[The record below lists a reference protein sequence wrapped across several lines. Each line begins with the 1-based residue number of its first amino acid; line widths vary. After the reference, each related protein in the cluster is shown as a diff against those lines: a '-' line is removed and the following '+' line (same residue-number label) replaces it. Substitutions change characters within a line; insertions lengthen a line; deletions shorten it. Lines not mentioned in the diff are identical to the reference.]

1 MPEDRRI
8 PCGHFPLFKTFL
20 APLVKK
26 WELKP
31 FGVWPVKNLYNFLS
45 CGRLSSGYPRLF
57 KTSATFFPA
66 EGYPLPTQGLSKTS
80 TILFTAEGYPLVTEG
95 VFKSSTICFP
105 AEGYPLVTEGVSKTG
120 FYSWVIWAIY
130 WSFLPDIVSHTHTHT
145 HSVRGGCWLLWG
157 ASSCCKWPT
166 CSPFKALMVVL
177 DKVWLFTGVLL
188 WAVPATI
195 PGSQGTNKQTSIL
208 PYRRWDL
215 PCVASLWCGIQL
227 DQRPTSTR
235 ERTVQFTRTSTHP

>member
-1 MPEDRRI
+1 MRAKTVWGLTCEKPLQFVFLRKAI
-8 PCGHFPLFKTFL
+8 LWLPKAFQNLCNSFSCGRLSSTHTR
-20 APLVKK
+20 
-26 WELKP
+26 P
-31 FGVWPVKNLYNFLS
+31 FQNLYKKIS
-45 CGRLSSGYPRLF
+45 CGRLSSGYRRGFQILYNSFSCGRL
-57 KTSATFFPA
+57 SS
-66 EGYPLPTQGLSKTS
+66 GYRRGFQNR
-80 TILFTAEGYPLVTEG
+80 ILFLGYLGHILVFLTR
-95 VFKSSTICFP
+95 
-105 AEGYPLVTEGVSKTG
+105 YRVT
-120 FYSWVIWAIY
+120 
-130 WSFLPDIVSHTHTHT
+130 HTHTHT

-157 ASSCCKWPT
+157 ASSCCTWPT

-208 PYRRWDL
+208 PYRRWDM

-235 ERTVQFTRTSTHP
+235 ERTVQFTRTSTHPS